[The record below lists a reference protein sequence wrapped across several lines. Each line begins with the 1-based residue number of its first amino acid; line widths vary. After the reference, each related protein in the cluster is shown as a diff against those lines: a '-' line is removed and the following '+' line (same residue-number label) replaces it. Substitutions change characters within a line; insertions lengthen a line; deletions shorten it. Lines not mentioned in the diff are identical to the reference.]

1 MTKILSAGMLTA
13 TASSTTHLKTCW
25 LVVLSDGTLRPGTS
39 HHDPIPFDLG
49 DGRGELTYL
58 AKEGFLRSAI
68 QSSETLASDDVDISS
83 YFIVTGITR
92 DDVRRGI
99 YNGAELFLFAVDF
112 TDLSLGPIRLRRG
125 TFGEIEFGD
134 HEYKVECR
142 GLLHRYNRNIVEV
155 HTELCRAQ
163 FGDNRCNVDKFPDL
177 WLQGSYT
184 IGDVVRALV
193 YDGRRYTATTA
204 GETNT
209 GEPVFD
215 SALGALTVDNNVI
228 WRADNSIVDDGVISK
243 IVASN
248 KVEVT
253 GMIDAIGEPNIFA
266 DGLIEWLPG
275 SANSGL
281 FQEIL
286 EAEVSTDDA
295 HQFLYFLPMP
305 FTVTVGDP
313 VRIFGGCDKTI
324 ARCKTFPSPDF
335 SVPSNIANR
344 RAETFIPGDDENFK
358 YPYQGD
364 Q

>member
-1 MTKILSAGMLTA
+1 MKVVSPGMLTA
-13 TASSTTHLKTCW
+13 LGSSTTHLKTCW
-25 LVVLSDGTLRPGTS
+25 LVVLSDGTMRPGTS
-39 HHDPIPFDLG
+39 HHDDILFDLE

-58 AKEGFLRSAI
+58 SREGFLRSAI
-68 QSSETLASDDVDISS
+68 RSTDSMAPDDVDVSS
-83 YFIVTGITR
+83 YFIITGITR
-92 DDVRRGI
+92 DDVRRGL

-112 TDLSLGPIRLRRG
+112 TDLSLGSIKLRRG
-125 TFGEIEFGD
+125 YFGEIEFGD
-134 HEYKVECR
+134 NEFKVECR
-142 GLLHRYNRNIVEV
+142 GLLHRYNRNLVEV

-163 FGDNRCNVDKFPDL
+163 FGDDRCRVDRRPDL
-177 WLQGSYT
+177 WEEGTYAV
-184 IGDVVRALV
+184 GDAVRAPI

-209 GEPVFD
+209 GEPIFD
-215 SALGALTVDNNVI
+215 PTLGALTEDNNVI
-228 WRADNSIVDDGVISK
+228 WRSDNA
-243 IVASN
+243 IVAEGTISRIIAAN
-248 KVEVT
+248 EVEVT
-253 GMIDAIGEPNIFA
+253 GMIDAITVPNIYG
-266 DGLIEWLPG
+266 DGMIEWLPG

-286 EAEVSTDDA
+286 EAEMNTDDA

-305 FTVTVGDP
+305 FAVAVGDP
-313 VRIFGGCDKTI
+313 VRVHAGCDKTI